1 MTDKTNLLADVKRI
15 HFVGI
20 GGSGMSPLAE
30 ILHAKGY
37 TLFILLYHLKQNFSK
52 DIFNKFYRYHFE
64 TVTIYPSTLLP
75 DISYS
80 AKLGTVITV
89 SSPSDGT

>member
-1 MTDKTNLLADVKRI
+1 MTDMNNLLADVRRI

-37 TLFILLYHLKQNFSK
+37 VLSGSDNNESDNLNRIRGLG
-52 DIFNKFYRYHFE
+52 
-64 TVTIYPSTLLP
+64 
-75 DISYS
+75 IS
-80 AKLGTVITV
+80 V
-89 SSPSDGT
+89 SMGHAAENIVGADMVVYTPN